1 MPGPNLSPARG
12 CLDYTRRMELDFIHG
27 SDGSRLRVAHAGS
40 GPTVVL
46 AHGYLLDHSLYAPL
60 IPLLLDKGYR
70 VIAFD
75 QRGHGASRPGSEG
88 MRSSAMA
95 ADYLSVLEHFAV
107 EGAQLVAHSM
117 GTFLSIIAC
126 LQHPE
131 RMRRHI
137 RSIVWL
143 GPTAGKTAEK
153 SLQNRLQ
160 VPLLKS
166 GLMSFLWRQPALGAA
181 LVRQLFGPH
190 AKPEWIESTRRLL
203 LEQDVR
209 QSLPIL
215 QALLYEDYYPR
226 VPEISLPVK
235 ILCGSHDRTC
245 PRWHAETLAR
255 DIPGASLR
263 ILPDIGHMIPFEA
276 PAEILAALD

>member
-1 MPGPNLSPARG
+1 MQ
-12 CLDYTRRMELDFIHG
+12 LDFIQG

-46 AHGYLLDHSLYAPL
+46 AHGYLVDHSSYAPVL
-60 IPLLLDKGYR
+60 SLLLEKGYR

-75 QRGHGASRPGSEG
+75 QRGHGASRAGSEG

-95 ADYLSVLEHFAV
+95 ADYLSVFEHFQV
-107 EGAQLVAHSM
+107 EGAQLIAHSM
-117 GTFLSIIAC
+117 GTFLSIVAC
-126 LQHPE
+126 LQHSE
-131 RMRRHI
+131 RMRRHL
-137 RSIVWL
+137 RGMVWL
-143 GPTAGKTAEK
+143 GPTAGKTAEG
-153 SLQNRLQ
+153 SLPNRLQ

-166 GLMSFLWRQPALGAA
+166 GLMPRMWRQPSLGAA
-181 LVRQLFGPH
+181 LVRQLFGPNPR
-190 AKPEWIESTRRLL
+190 PEWIEGTRRLL

-215 QALLYEDYYPR
+215 HALLYEDYYPR
-226 VPEISLPVK
+226 VREISLPVK
-235 ILCGSHDRTC
+235 ILCGTHDRTC

-263 ILPDIGHMIPFEA
+263 MLPNIGHMIPFES
-276 PAEILAALD
+276 PGEILAALD